1 MKKITKEWLISA
13 KDDFDIVDEIIDIEH
28 LTHRVAY
35 HCQQA
40 IEKSFKAIIEEHELE
55 FTKSHDLEVLLGKV
69 KDYLHIEINLEY
81 IKKLGELYISSRYP
95 GELGLL
101 PNGKP
106 TVKEVKQIYR
116 FAKEVYEYIFNKLSS
131 NK

>member
-1 MKKITKEWLISA
+1 ML
-13 KDDFDIVDEIIDIEH
+13 
-28 LTHRVAY
+28 
-35 HCQQA
+35 
-40 IEKSFKAIIEEHELE
+40 LE
-55 FTKSHDLEVLLGKV
+55 KV

-116 FAKEVYEYIFNKLSS
+116 FVIEVYEYIFNKLSS
-131 NK
+131 NNIEQ